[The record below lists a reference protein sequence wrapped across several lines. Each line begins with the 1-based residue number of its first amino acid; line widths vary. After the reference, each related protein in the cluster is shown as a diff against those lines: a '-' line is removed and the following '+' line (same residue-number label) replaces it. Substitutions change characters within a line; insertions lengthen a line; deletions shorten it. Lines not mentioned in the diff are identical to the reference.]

1 MDATIDYLS
10 SHSVRMLKEG
20 ELRESSNSTVGAS
33 VGMLWL
39 DVEGTQVWWDLWF
52 GFAECGQWPYNFH
65 LVLVEFNFRQR
76 QLLVC
81 HGSARKRA
89 RCELGYVEIPLMLF
103 CSPSFI
109 VVIDN
114 VCRYLL
120 QREPM
125 EPYHGWIFCLLL
137 FASVVSWPP
146 TVRIFT
152 MIVMTEIFLVGM
164 PTTIWTHLFLIGTR
178 SVAGPSPLSSNMLA
192 TNTSAL
198 LVLTKTT
205 IKSVRLLPFLS
216 SFRWNEIHS
225 QNPPLYSFRLR
236 LPYCILSILYSVEFF
251 RILIMHIHF
260 ASTRSPYSIF
270 WHLHPLCILTF
281 DTLVCFWTN
290 AWMPY

>member
-1 MDATIDYLS
+1 
-10 SHSVRMLKEG
+10 MLKE
-20 ELRESSNSTVGAS
+20 LRYGWN
-33 VGMLWL
+33 LR
-39 DVEGTQVWWDLWF
+39 F
-52 GFAECGQWPYNFH
+52 GCAECGQWPYNFY

-89 RCELGYVEIPLMLF
+89 RCELGYVSIPLLF
-103 CSPSFI
+103 GFSSLWFI
-109 VVIDN
+109 VEIGTF
-114 VCRYLL
+114 CRYLL

-152 MIVMTEIFLVGM
+152 VIIMTELFLIGM

-198 LVLTKTT
+198 LVLTRTT

-225 QNPPLYSFRLR
+225 QNPPPYSFQFR

-251 RILIMHIHF
+251 RILIMHIR
-260 ASTRSPYSIF
+260 TYSLCFCKKPIF
-270 WHLHPLCILTF
+270 HILTPPS
-281 DTLVCFWTN
+281 TLHSHFRHSRLFLEKCMDALLEN
-290 AWMPY
+290 SCLS